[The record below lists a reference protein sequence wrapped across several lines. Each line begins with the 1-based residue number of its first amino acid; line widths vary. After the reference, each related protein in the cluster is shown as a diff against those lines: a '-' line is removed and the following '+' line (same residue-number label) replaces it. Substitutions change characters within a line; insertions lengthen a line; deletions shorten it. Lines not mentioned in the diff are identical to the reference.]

1 MITRMPCLPCI
12 VDDMVGA
19 LELMGVD
26 EELQVAIMKRCLEFL
41 RDEFKCGELP
51 SYYITEV
58 HREIKRGTGN
68 PIPFK
73 ELRDAC
79 NRVGI
84 ELAARLEMRM
94 AGRPDKDRF
103 VEAVKWAVVSNH
115 LDFRTVGTGYGFA
128 PEDIERMLQE
138 KLDAG
143 FPVNDSD
150 ALYDLCRVT
159 KKILYIPD
167 NVGELAFDK
176 VVVGIL
182 RGYGADVIVPLR
194 GGPITSDATM
204 EDGEVIGIGEVAS
217 RVILAGPDTL
227 GISWREKSAD
237 LAEALS
243 WAELVITK
251 GQANFYA
258 MYTYRDDIPGRIATL
273 FTSKCDVVTSLFG
286 LKGKINIISLLK

>member
-1 MITRMPCLPCI
+1 VISRMPCLSCI

-19 LELMGVD
+19 LDLLDVD
-26 EELQVAIMKRCLEFL
+26 EELRVEISKRCLEFL
-41 RDEFKCGELP
+41 RDEFRCGKLP
-51 SYYITEV
+51 SYYITEI

-73 ELRDAC
+73 DLRDAC

-84 ELAARLEMRM
+84 ELASRLKARLEKL
-94 AGRPDKDRF
+94 PDKDRF
-103 VEAVKWAVVSNH
+103 VEAVKWAVVANH

-128 PEDIERMLQE
+128 PAEIEHMLKE

-143 FPVNDSD
+143 FPVNDAD
-150 ALYDLCRVT
+150 KVYELCRNS

-176 VVVGIL
+176 LVVGII
-182 RGYGADVIVPLR
+182 RDYGAEVVVPLR

-204 EDGEVIGIGEVAS
+204 EDGRVIGIADVAS

-227 GISWREKSAD
+227 GISWREMSPD
-237 LAEALS
+237 LTEAID
-243 WAELVITK
+243 WAEMVITK

-258 MYTYRDDIPGRIATL
+258 MYTYKDSIPGHIATL

-286 LKGKINIISLLK
+286 LQGKINIISLLK

>member
-1 MITRMPCLPCI
+1 VISRMPCLSCI

-19 LELMGVD
+19 LDLLDVD
-26 EELQVAIMKRCLEFL
+26 EELRVEISKRCLEFL
-41 RDEFKCGELP
+41 RDEFRCGKLP
-51 SYYITEV
+51 SYYITEI

-84 ELAARLEMRM
+84 DLASRLKERLEKL
-94 AGRPDKDRF
+94 PDKNRF
-103 VEAVKWAVVSNH
+103 VEAVKWAVVANH
-115 LDFRTVGTGYGFA
+115 LDFRTVGTGYGFE
-128 PEDIERMLQE
+128 PGEIESMLKE
-138 KLDAG
+138 KLDVG
-143 FPVNDSD
+143 FPVNDVD
-150 ALYDLCRVT
+150 KIYELCRST

-176 VVVGIL
+176 LVVEIL
-182 RGYGADVIVPLR
+182 RGYGAEVMVPLR

-204 EDGEVIGIGEVAS
+204 DDGRVIGIADVAS

-227 GISWREKSAD
+227 GISWREMSPD
-237 LAEALS
+237 LTEALN

-258 MYTYRDDIPGRIATL
+258 MYSYKDSIPGHIATL

-286 LKGKINIISLLK
+286 LQGKINIISLLK

>member
-26 EELQVAIMKRCLEFL
+26 EELQVAIAKRCLEFL

-94 AGRPDKDRF
+94 AGKPDKERF
-103 VEAVKWAVVSNH
+103 VESVKWAVVSNH

-128 PEDIERMLQE
+128 PADIERMFQE

-143 FPVNDSD
+143 FPINDGD
-150 ALYDLCRVT
+150 ELYDVCRAS

-176 VVVGIL
+176 VVVGLL

-258 MYTYRDDIPGRIATL
+258 MYTYKDDIPGRIATL

-286 LKGKINIISLLK
+286 FKGKINIISLLK